1 MLTVLKSEE
10 EKGYNKCIKCEA
22 LGVTCDGPNLTAVSP
37 DRFCEWCRLRKE
49 YLGWTNA
56 HLVEIS
62 GVSKA
67 TVDRI
72 MAGTVTGLN
81 GDTKSRIACALIYGV
96 SSEGKAWGR
105 HPCAMGASVE
115 TDSAKQAAA
124 LDALKEKYEKK
135 IEELR
140 KAERSKIEHLK
151 EETEFYKNQ
160 LVNKDRMLDDRA
172 DYLRKKDKVIM
183 ALFGVV
189 FLLMFVL
196 IMALVVDFTNPDMGF
211 FWREALA
218 SVIK

>member
-1 MLTVLKSEE
+1 MLTVLKSPE
-10 EKGYNKCIKCEA
+10 EKGYNRCISCEA
-22 LGVTCDGPNLTAVSP
+22 LGISCDGPNLTAVSP

-56 HLVEIS
+56 HVVEIS

-72 MAGTVTGLN
+72 MAGAATGLN

-105 HPCAMGASVE
+105 HPCAMGASADINSVE
-115 TDSAKQAAA
+115 HA
-124 LDALKEKYEKK
+124 DAFDELKAKYE
-135 IEELR
+135 R
-140 KAERSKIEHLK
+140 KLNDAKEAERSKIDHLK
-151 EETEFYKNQ
+151 EEVGFYKNQ

-172 DYLRKKDKVIM
+172 EYLRKKDRIIM
-183 ALFGVV
+183 ALFGLV
-189 FLLMFVL
+189 FLLMIVL
-196 IMALVVDFTNPDMGF
+196 ILALIVDFANPDLGF

-218 SVIK
+218 NVIK